1 MSAVNE
7 TSKHG
12 HLTIKQDESGLV
24 RAARET
30 AESRVVMELM
40 RGQGGQTRA
49 RFDVADS
56 IDVSGFPDLLAE
68 LCDAADLHL
77 DLDFTATRLS
87 SSHVVLEDVGLT
99 LGAALFQM
107 LTDRMITSGINGA
120 GSSLRTADDFENAPV
135 SASVSVEGRK
145 FLKIVSAT
153 TMEDMRWRLI
163 LGQTLSGNI
172 RSEDIDDFVDAL
184 AGGLKG
190 SIFINERT
198 VHTDADAFWRGTF
211 RALGLAIHEALAPN
225 PARKGLPPG
234 VKSTLF

>member
-107 LTDRMITSGINGA
+107 LTDRMMTTGTNGA
-120 GSSLRTADDFENAPV
+120 GSSLRTADDFDNAPV

-234 VKSTLF
+234 VKATLF

>member
-1 MSAVNE
+1 MSALNE

-12 HLTIKQDESGLV
+12 HLTILQDEAGLV

-40 RGQGGQTRA
+40 RGQGGRANA

-56 IDVSGFPDLLAE
+56 IDVSGFPALLGE
-68 LCDAADLHL
+68 LCSAADLHL

-107 LTDRMITSGINGA
+107 LTDRMMTTGTNGA
-120 GSSLRTADDFENAPV
+120 GSSLRTADEFVSAPV

-145 FLKIVSAT
+145 FLKVVSAS

-163 LGQTLSGNI
+163 LGRTLAGNV
-172 RSEDIDDFVDAL
+172 RSEDVDDFVDAL
-184 AGGLKG
+184 AGGMKA
-190 SIFINERT
+190 SIFIHERE
-198 VHTDADAFWRGTF
+198 VHTDADAFWVQTF
-211 RALGLAIHEALAPN
+211 RALGLAIDEALAPN
-225 PARKGLPPG
+225 SARKGLPPG
-234 VKSTLF
+234 VKATLF

>member
-12 HLTIKQDESGLV
+12 HLTIQQDESGLV

-77 DLDFTATRLS
+77 DLDFAATRLS

-107 LTDRMITSGINGA
+107 LTYRMMTTGTNGA
-120 GSSLRTADDFENAPV
+120 GSSLRTADDFDNAPV

-211 RALGLAIHEALAPN
+211 RALGLAIHEALASN

-234 VKSTLF
+234 VKATLF

>member
-1 MSAVNE
+1 MNALNE
-7 TSKHG
+7 KSQYG
-12 HLTIKQDESGLV
+12 HLTVQQDDTGLV

-40 RGQGGQTRA
+40 RGQGGLANA
-49 RFDVADS
+49 RFDVAES
-56 IDVSGFPDLLAE
+56 IDVSGFPALLGT
-68 LCDAADLHL
+68 LCKAADLHI

-107 LTDRMITSGINGA
+107 LTDRMMTTGTNGA
-120 GSSLRTADDFENAPV
+120 GSSLRTAEDFHSAPI

-145 FLKIVSAT
+145 FLKVVSAT

-163 LGQTLSGNI
+163 LGQTLAGNV
-172 RSEDIDDFVDAL
+172 RSEDMDDFVDAL

-190 SIFINERT
+190 SIFIHERE
-198 VHTDADAFWRGTF
+198 VHTDPDVFWTGTF
-211 RALGLAIHEALAPN
+211 HALGLAIDEALAAN

-234 VKSTLF
+234 VKATLF

>member
-234 VKSTLF
+234 VKATLF